1 MNRNS
6 LYILGLLCLGAKS
19 MVYGEISTQ
28 GLAQC
33 GGLFLLDSETKKLS
47 GTYCRIADSTQI
59 DKYKATASLTHYQIS
74 GLWKDDWELS
84 FKSNETIGS
93 AGLAADFK
101 NIGYSIAASS
111 TPSLT
116 ASITAHTDHSGLYA
130 TALLERGS
138 YELANII
145 WNSENEEDDVNH
157 INALWKTEYIR
168 KGMTIGANY
177 KGNDFNAH
185 LEQISTTPKNRTRE
199 YFAKDSTQIWIWNS
213 RYAHQFK
220 QSLLELSYTGASV
233 DVNLFGNTYRD
244 NSTKRFLYLP
254 IEANLHYGDIRW
266 ETSLF
271 GLEARGLKTDFH
283 ISKNHKRFFETLAP
297 NRLLPTSLTQTL
309 SFSFLQQNYLIDADL
324 DIAAGTFGG
333 HFSPTFNVTTHLSVT
348 PKVEIHGYYTYDELG
363 IDKTTEQTTFIAYK
377 GYDESWFWTFESFG
391 AITGL
396 GFSLEKKF
404 ESIPNSLSLEW
415 NAAQIIPF
423 KTELHEHSK
432 SDSEPASS
440 QKKSAGSS
448 SSGIFK
454 NGFATHL
461 GIAIQF

>member
-47 GTYCRIADSTQI
+47 GTYCNIADSTQV
-59 DKYKATASLTHYQIS
+59 DKYKATASLTHYKIS

-84 FKSNETIGS
+84 FKSNKTIGS
-93 AGLAADFK
+93 AGIAADFK
-101 NIGYSIAASS
+101 NIGYHIAASS

-145 WNSENEEDDVNH
+145 WDSENEEDEVNH
-157 INALWKTEYIR
+157 IDALWKTEYIR

-185 LEQISTTPKNRTRE
+185 LERILTTPRNHTRE
-199 YFAKDSTQIWIWNS
+199 YFAKDSTQLWIWNS
-213 RYAHQFK
+213 RYSHQFK
-220 QSLLELSYTGASV
+220 QGLLGVSYTGMSIDA
-233 DVNLFGNTYRD
+233 NLFGNTYRD
-244 NSTKRFLYLP
+244 NSTKRFLYIP
-254 IEANLHYGDIRW
+254 IEASLHYGDVRW
-266 ETSLF
+266 ETPLF
-271 GLEARGLKTDFH
+271 GFEARGIKTDFH
-283 ISKNHKRFFETLAP
+283 IAKNHNRFFETLAP

-333 HFSPTFNVTTHLSVT
+333 HFSPTFNITTHLSAT
-348 PKVEIHGYYTYDELG
+348 PKVEIHGYYTYDELS

-377 GYDESWFWTFESFG
+377 GYDENWFWTFESFG
-391 AITGL
+391 AIAGL

-404 ESIPNSLSLEW
+404 ENVHHSLSLEW
-415 NAAQIIPF
+415 NATQIIPF
-423 KTELHEHSK
+423 KTELHKHSK
-432 SDSEPASS
+432 SDFEPSSS
-440 QKKSAGSS
+440 QKKSAGNS

-461 GIAIQF
+461 GVAIQF